1 MKIISIW
8 FHQKSW
14 SYPQSGFSN
23 EFISQIHMSH
33 IICVL
38 TKTATAAASR
48 AWGSRAR
55 AADIE
60 GAVAAFR
67 PRAPHK
73 ATPDAE
79 PPVAG

>member
-1 MKIISIW
+1 MKIIPIW
-8 FHQKSW
+8 FHQKSQ

-33 IICVL
+33 IICVR
-38 TKTATAAASR
+38 TKTAAASR
-48 AWGSRAR
+48 ASGSRSR
-55 AADIE
+55 TADGE
-60 GAVAAFR
+60 GAVAALR
-67 PRAPHK
+67 PGAPHK